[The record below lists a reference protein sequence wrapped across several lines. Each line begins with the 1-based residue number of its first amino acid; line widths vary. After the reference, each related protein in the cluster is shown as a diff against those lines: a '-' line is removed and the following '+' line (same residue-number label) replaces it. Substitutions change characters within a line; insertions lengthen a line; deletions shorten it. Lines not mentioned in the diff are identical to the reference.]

1 MKQVERFARANPG
14 VLLRVTDFPHASA
27 GAVSQAFSRLES
39 SGLLERV
46 ARGVYYAPK
55 QTLLGRSQP
64 AAAAVVRKVLSGH
77 TRPHGVSAANLLG
90 LSTQVAAKPELVVYG
105 QSNVEESLVRT
116 TRRKGK
122 RSSGGQLAP
131 AHAAVLEVLR
141 DGGRFSELS
150 EKETLNRVRDAL
162 AARRVHETSET
173 LNKKQ
178 DSSRPHRLATLA
190 SLGKTQTFSTQDDG
204 VWVNDSKNLRGLVKA
219 TMNEPPRVRA
229 MLGALLED
237 LKLPKRLWQP
247 LRESLNPLSRF
258 EFGPF
263 RELENAKDWQAK

>member
-14 VLLRVTDFPHASA
+14 ALLRVADFPHASA

-39 SGLLERV
+39 SGMLERV

-64 AAAAVVRKVLSGH
+64 AATAVVRKVLAGH

-131 AHAAVLEVLR
+131 EHAAVLEVLR

-150 EKETLNRVRDAL
+150 EKETLNQLRKVL
-162 AARRVHETSET
+162 
-173 LNKKQ
+173 LC
-178 DSSRPHRLATLA
+178 DS
-190 SLGKTQTFSTQDDG
+190 
-204 VWVNDSKNLRGLVKA
+204 NNLRGLVTA

-263 RELENAKDWQAK
+263 RELENAKNWQAK